1 MSKQLRTLIIV
12 VAVIAVLG
20 VSLTVLLLL
29 PSTSAGDGSSTASS
43 NSTITLMDKSKENGE
58 TVEDPVKKAVIK
70 LSEITEEKDEDGK
83 VTTEGVKAEEFILEP
98 NKDGDMAVSKYG
110 DFLVNT
116 STVGTLV
123 KNLTTISA
131 NKQATSSMD
140 DPALY
145 GFDTPRATVTVTYHD
160 DSEYTFEIGDLTPL
174 KDGYYYRQAGSSEV
188 YIVSTTFA
196 LGVSKVSTSY
206 ISTSLYTA
214 PTKDTDDT
222 DGEVVLRDMKL
233 SGSVRPT
240 TFSFRM
246 TTTEDGKDFLT
257 NYIIT
262 SPYLQ
267 STDSNIISKITAS
280 QTALSAQKVVMV
292 NPTDEDLEKYGLKT
306 PYSVAEISVAVKTKE
321 KSEESSESSGSDKDV
336 KYRYYNVRQHVIT
349 LGGKDDDGN
358 YYCMVD
364 DVPLVYVIAAS
375 SVPWATTQYDDAV
388 VKMLFMKD
396 ITSLDSVT
404 ITSSG
409 KDNVF
414 RFEHFPDAENADSK
428 LKVTVDGKVYP
439 TKDFRTLYQFL
450 MKITRLGPAEVEP
463 AGDPFMTIRIT
474 PSEDMGEEIVVEFF
488 EASGTSYT
496 CRLQS
501 GETFRVSSVTVTN
514 MLKNME
520 RYLNGEELVHN

>member
-29 PSTSAGDGSSTASS
+29 PSTSTGESSTTSS
-43 NSTITLMDKSKENGE
+43 NATITLLDKSKENGE
-58 TVEDPVKKAVIK
+58 TVENPVKKAVFK
-70 LSEITEEKDEDGK
+70 LSEIAEEKDEDGK

-98 NKDGDMAVSKYG
+98 NEDGDMAVSKYS
-110 DFLVNT
+110 DFMVNT
-116 STVGTLV
+116 STVSTLV

-131 NKQATSSMD
+131 SRLATSSMD

-174 KDGYYYRQAGSSEV
+174 KDGYYYRQAGSSEA

-196 LGVSKVSTSY
+196 MGVSKVSTNY

-233 SGSVRPT
+233 SGSVRSTP
-240 TFSFRM
+240 FSFRM
-246 TTTEDGKDFLT
+246 TTSEDGKDFLT

-267 STDSNIISKITAS
+267 STDSNVISKITAS
-280 QTALSAQKVVMV
+280 QTSLSAQKVVMV
-292 NPTDEDLEKYGLKT
+292 NPSDEDLEKFGLKT

-321 KSEESSESSGSDKDV
+321 ESEESSESSGSDKDV

-364 DVPLVYVIAAS
+364 DVPLVYVISAD
-375 SVPWATTQYDDAV
+375 SVPWATSQYDDVV

-404 ITSSG
+404 ITASG

-414 RFEHFPDAENADSK
+414 HFEHFPDAENADGK
-428 LKVTVDGKVYP
+428 LKVTVDGEVYP
-439 TKDFRTLYQFL
+439 TGDFRTLYQFL

-463 AGDPFMTIRIT
+463 SGDPFMTIRIT
-474 PSEDMGEEIVVEFF
+474 PSEDMGEEIVVEFY